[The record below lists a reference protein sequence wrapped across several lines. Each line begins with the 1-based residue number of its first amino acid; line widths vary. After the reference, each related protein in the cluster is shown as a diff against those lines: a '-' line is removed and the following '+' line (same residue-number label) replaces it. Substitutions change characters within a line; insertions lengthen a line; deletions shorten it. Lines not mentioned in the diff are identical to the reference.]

1 MALAGRIGRM
11 RGTAAMLLAA
21 AWLMQGCAGSPVA
34 AAVAPPQA
42 AAVPRPANDAY
53 RIAPGD
59 EIAVTFPY
67 NAELDHAGPVG
78 PDGRFAMPL
87 VGNIPLEGR
96 TIDEVAA
103 LISTDLRRQGVV
115 EDARPT
121 VAIRQYG
128 AVIYVGGEVRQPGA
142 IKLTQAMDPMQA
154 VISAGGM
161 LDTAK
166 TRQIVVIHRTP
177 EGTIVQRHADLR
189 RYAKHGETTGID
201 LQPQDIVFVPR
212 SSIAEADLWID
223 QHINKLLPFSRSL
236 NYSLG
241 NNAVVTR

>member
-1 MALAGRIGRM
+1 MSKRAGTRWATALLAG
-11 RGTAAMLLAA
+11 ALV
-21 AWLMQGCAGSPVA
+21 QGCATPPPRNAGYARVDA
-34 AAVAPPQA
+34 AAPLL
-42 AAVPRPANDAY
+42 PAEQVY

-59 EIAVTFPY
+59 ELAVTFPY
-67 NAELDHAGPVG
+67 NPELDHAGPVG

-87 VGNIPLEGR
+87 VGNLALGGR
-96 TIDEVAA
+96 TVDEVAR
-103 LISTDLRRQGVV
+103 LIATDLRRQGVV

-142 IKLTQAMDPMQA
+142 VKLTQAMDPMQA

-161 LDTAK
+161 LDTAR
-166 TRQIVVIHRTP
+166 TRQVVVIHRTP

-189 RYAKHGETTGID
+189 DYTRRGIATGIA

-223 QHINKLLPFSRSL
+223 QHINRLLPFSRSL
-236 NYSLG
+236 NYSIG
-241 NNAVVTR
+241 NTNAVVTR